1 MATSAPAAAR
11 QSARLLPMRL
21 AAPVTSAVFGCRVS
35 KLLRQGRLLRGLG
48 AVRFALWSGVVGRSG
63 VAIAIER
70 ILLTRPLHLDH
81 NLFAVTVDLVIVA
94 VGLPTIGNHLQTHC
108 VPNGD
113 HVDRYLAVFIAL
125 ELQRSLI
132 LISFHGVDN
141 DCGVGDGLAIGGPED
156 RDFNGGGG
164 RRRRVFAPVPL
175 IRGGTKQRKTRQQQD
190 SNRNPTAKAHGEKYR

>member
-11 QSARLLPMRL
+11 LSARLLPMRL

-35 KLLRQGRLLRGLG
+35 NLLRQRRLLRGLG
-48 AVRFALWSGVVGRSG
+48 AVRFTLWGGIVGHNA

-81 NLFAVTVDLVIVA
+81 DLFAVSVDLVIVA
-94 VGLPTIGNHLQTHC
+94 VGLPTIGNHLQTNR

-125 ELQRSLI
+125 ELQ
-132 LISFHGVDN
+132 
-141 DCGVGDGLAIGGPED
+141 C
-156 RDFNGGGG
+156 
-164 RRRRVFAPVPL
+164 PL
-175 IRGGTKQRKTRQQQD
+175 
-190 SNRNPTAKAHGEKYR
+190 